1 MQPHSFQAPHQPAL
15 KPRWQWPW
23 ATQPCSH
30 NAAEGDSRALFS
42 QLCFLSGPI
51 LSGVFYSSPE
61 AKNVFVEN
69 NAGDRKVPPDAAC
82 HASTPQLTT
91 RAGIPPPSSM
101 FKLPFL
107 LRTSPAAI
115 QGHCHT
121 GGGTLHGQARLSD
134 KQEGIQRK
142 SVPLNVMN
150 GPRNQK
156 QEQTSL
162 LPCNEAL
169 SVFAITQS

>member
-107 LRTSPAAI
+107 LRTPCRVWDSDHNQPRPPRQPYKVTVTQVEAPF
-115 QGHCHT
+115 T
-121 GGGTLHGQARLSD
+121 ARPDSV
-134 KQEGIQRK
+134 ISRK
-142 SVPLNVMN
+142 EYR
-150 GPRNQK
+150 GNQY
-156 QEQTSL
+156 L
-162 LPCNEAL
+162 
-169 SVFAITQS
+169 